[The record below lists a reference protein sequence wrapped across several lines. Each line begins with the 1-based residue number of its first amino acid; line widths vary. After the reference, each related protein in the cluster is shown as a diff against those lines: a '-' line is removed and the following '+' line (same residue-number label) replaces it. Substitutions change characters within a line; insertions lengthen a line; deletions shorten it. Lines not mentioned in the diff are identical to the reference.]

1 MLSSKKRRDSAS
13 SENSRNSGSNS
24 PCNEEKERIRS
35 SSTLP
40 VPHPNSQPPT
50 PTRLAGGGAN
60 FEYGEERADLIQFY
74 NIIYVP
80 EVKQYIMKF
89 NAEVRYTHLAL
100 TYC

>member
-1 MLSSKKRRDSAS
+1 MTSNGRRNSAS
-13 SENSRNSGSNS
+13 SENSRNSGSAS

-50 PTRLAGGGAN
+50 PTRLAGTGAN
-60 FEYGEERADLIQFY
+60 FEFGEERGDLIQFY
-74 NIIYVP
+74 NQIFIP

-89 NAEVRYTHLAL
+89 NAEVCLQYS
-100 TYC
+100 CN